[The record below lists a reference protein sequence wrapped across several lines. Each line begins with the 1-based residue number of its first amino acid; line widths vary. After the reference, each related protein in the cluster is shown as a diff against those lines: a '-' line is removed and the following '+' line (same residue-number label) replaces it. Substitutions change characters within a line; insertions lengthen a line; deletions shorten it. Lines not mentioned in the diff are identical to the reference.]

1 MLVDLQRQ
9 VESETDDFFRWT
21 PVDSMHLTLYFL
33 GDCDE
38 ATLNE
43 IIHRVDQIS
52 LSPFEVTMEGI
63 IILPEPTI
71 PRILAVSLGDPA
83 GTLRRLQQQVQDRVS
98 PIAPYRETRLFR
110 PHITFGRL
118 RKDKPSN
125 AKQVKRALS
134 KLSVP
139 KGISFVAT
147 SFDLMESNLTETGTT
162 YDTIRDFKLLA

>member
-9 VESETDDFFRWT
+9 VESETDDFYRWT

-43 IIHRVDQIS
+43 IIHRVDQIA
-52 LSPFEVTMEGI
+52 LPPFETTIEDVI
-63 IILPEPTI
+63 CLPEPTV
-71 PRILAVSLGDPA
+71 PRILAVSLGDPD
-83 GTLRRLQQQVQDRVS
+83 GTLRRLHQQVQDRVS
-98 PIAPYRETRLFR
+98 PIAPYRETRMFR

-118 RKDKPSN
+118 RKEKPSN
-125 AKQVKRALS
+125 AKQVKRALA

-139 KGISFVAT
+139 QGISFVT
-147 SFDLMESNLTETGTT
+147 DSFELMESNLEKTGAT
-162 YDTIRDFKLLA
+162 YETIRDFKLLA